1 MEVQDLLE
9 VPIYISMLKKTS
21 VEKTIEIKSPALQ
34 YIYDGNVEEA
44 VKAYTSLC
52 HEKNWE
58 RDFQFDL
65 LMGFWLAIHCEEI
78 ELTKRLMEYDI
89 YLRQL
94 VTLALK
100 NKPEKRANYVIRAR
114 ELKTS

>member
-1 MEVQDLLE
+1 
-9 VPIYISMLKKTS
+9 MLKKVA
-21 VEKTIEIKSPALQ
+21 VERTIEIKSPALQ
-34 YIYDGNVEEA
+34 LIYDGQVEGA
-44 VKAYTSLC
+44 ANAFTSLC

-78 ELTKRLMEYDI
+78 DLTKRLMEYDI

-94 VTLALK
+94 VTLAMQR
-100 NKPEKRANYVIRAR
+100 KPEKRANYVIPPKKGA
-114 ELKTS
+114 